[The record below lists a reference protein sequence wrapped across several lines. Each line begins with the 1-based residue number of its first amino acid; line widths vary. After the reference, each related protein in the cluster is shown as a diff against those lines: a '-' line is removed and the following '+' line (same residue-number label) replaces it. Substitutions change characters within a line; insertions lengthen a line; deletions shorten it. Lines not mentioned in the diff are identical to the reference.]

1 MSHRG
6 NPANLY
12 AAVEGDMPSL
22 YDRVL
27 GPVFFVD
34 FADDIARRAAA
45 STPLRVLETAAG
57 TGIVSRRLRDLLPA
71 AVQLTVTD
79 LNPAMLDVARGKF
92 AAEERVDIKP
102 ADAAALPFPDAGFET
117 LVCQFGL
124 MFIPDKERAFRE
136 AHRVLAAGGRYLF
149 SVWDSQRH
157 NPIGALEN
165 RIAAAFFPADPP
177 RMFEAPFS
185 CHRIDPIKDG
195 LHEAGFREIRIAVLS
210 REKTIPDVAA
220 FARALVHGSPL
231 IAEIRARGGVDPER
245 VIEALS
251 DALPR
256 EFGTAPTCM
265 PLQAIVF
272 EARRS

>member
-1 MSHRG
+1 MSERG
-6 NPANLY
+6 SPANLY
-12 AAVEGDMPSL
+12 AAVEGDVPSL

-34 FADDIARRAAA
+34 FADDIARRTAA

-71 AVQLTVTD
+71 AAQLTVTD
-79 LNPAMLDVARGKF
+79 LNPAMLDMVRGKF
-92 AAEERVDIKP
+92 AAGERVDIEP
-102 ADAAALPFPDAGFET
+102 ADAAALPFPDGGFEA

-124 MFIPDKERAFRE
+124 MFLPDKEKGFRE
-136 AHRVLAAGGRYLF
+136 AHRVLARDGRYLF

-157 NPIGALEN
+157 NPIGALVTGV
-165 RIAAAFFPADPP
+165 AAAFFPADPP
-177 RMFEAPFS
+177 RMFEVPYS
-185 CHRIDPIKDG
+185 CQHIDPIKDG
-195 LHEAGFREIRIAVLS
+195 LHEAGFRQIRVEVLS
-210 REKTIPDVAA
+210 LEKTIPGVAA

-245 VIEALS
+245 VIEALRE
-251 DALPR
+251 ALPR
-256 EFGTAPTCM
+256 EFGTPPTRM

-272 EARRS
+272 EARRR